1 MRAVTTAISVLAVG
15 LFVQACVFPVGACF
29 GEQSVHTFWSDD
41 GPVSSEEQST
51 RDDVVAL
58 LGEPYATTE
67 AQGHSIDVYDYDV
80 FCAGAGP
87 AGQFLLPF
95 PQWRDKSGVLVVEYK
110 DDVVVRADIW
120 WEKEPRDVIKRYEDR
135 AERLVSLE
143 KGALAGDRKAMWSY
157 AHALDDPKKAW
168 VWFCR
173 AANEGLPAAQYHL
186 GNSYHH
192 GNDPIA
198 RDVVQA
204 YLWYSL
210 SGASMDTRVLTN
222 FIAEMTPDQIIEAER
237 LVVEWKPNPTE
248 CETIAAQAE
257 N

>member
-1 MRAVTTAISVLAVG
+1 MRAAATAVLIL
-15 LFVQACVFPVGACF
+15 LFVQGCVFPVGYC
-29 GEQSVHTFWSDD
+29 TR
-41 GPVSSEEQST
+41 SEAPEVTQEQST
-51 RDDVVAL
+51 RDDVVAV

-67 AQGHSIDVYDYDV
+67 AQGHSIDVYDYDG
-80 FCAGAGP
+80 FCAGAWFVGIP
-87 AGQFLLPF
+87 I
-95 PQWRDKSGVLVVEYK
+95 PQWRDKPGVLVVEYL
-110 DDVVVRADIW
+110 DDTLVRAALLFDTT
-120 WEKEPRDVIKRYEDR
+120 PGRVVAAYEGR

-143 KGALAGDRKAMWSY
+143 KGALAGDRKTMLSY
-157 AHALDDPKKAW
+157 AHALDDPKKAR

-173 AANEGLPAAQYHL
+173 AANEGLPAAQYYL
-186 GNSYHH
+186 GNSYRH

-237 LVVEWKPNPTE
+237 LVVEWKPNPAE
-248 CETIAAQAE
+248 YEVEGEQAE

>member
-1 MRAVTTAISVLAVG
+1 MRAAATAVLIL
-15 LFVQACVFPVGACF
+15 LFVQGCVFPVGYC
-29 GEQSVHTFWSDD
+29 TR
-41 GPVSSEEQST
+41 SEAPEVTQEQST
-51 RDDVVAL
+51 RDDVVAV

-67 AQGHSIDVYDYDV
+67 VKGRSIDVYDYDG
-80 FCAGAGP
+80 FCAGAWFVGIP
-87 AGQFLLPF
+87 I
-95 PQWRDKSGVLVVEYK
+95 PQWRDKPGVLVVEYL
-110 DDVVVRADIW
+110 DDTLVRAALLFDTT
-120 WEKEPRDVIKRYEDR
+120 PGRVVAGYEGR

-237 LVVEWKPNPTE
+237 LLAEWEPNPTE

>member
-1 MRAVTTAISVLAVG
+1 MRAAATAVLIL
-15 LFVQACVFPVGACF
+15 LFVQGCVFPVGYC
-29 GEQSVHTFWSDD
+29 TR
-41 GPVSSEEQST
+41 SEAPEVTQEQST
-51 RDDVVAL
+51 RDDVVAV

-67 AQGHSIDVYDYDV
+67 VQGRSIDVYDYDG
-80 FCAGAGP
+80 FCAGAWFVGIP
-87 AGQFLLPF
+87 I
-95 PQWRDKSGVLVVEYK
+95 PQWRDKPGVLVVKYL
-110 DDVVVRADIW
+110 DDTLVWAGLVFDTTPGRVVAG
-120 WEKEPRDVIKRYEDR
+120 YER
-135 AERLVSLE
+135 REAARLVRL
-143 KGALAGDRKAMWSY
+143 GALAGDRKAMWSY
-157 AHALDDPKKAW
+157 AHALDDPKKAR

-192 GNDPIA
+192 GNHPIA

-222 FIAEMTPDQIIEAER
+222 FIAEMTPDQIIEAQR

>member
-1 MRAVTTAISVLAVG
+1 MRAVTTAILVLAVG

-29 GEQSVHTFWSDD
+29 GAQSVHAIWSDD

-58 LGEPYATTE
+58 LGEPYGTTE
-67 AQGHSIDVYDYDV
+67 GYGHSIDVYDYDV
-80 FCAGAGP
+80 FCAGAYFFVIP
-87 AGQFLLPF
+87 VIPR
-95 PQWRDKSGVLVVEYK
+95 WRDRPGVLVVEYK

-192 GNDPIA
+192 GKEP
-198 RDVVQA
+198 VVQDSVQS
-204 YLWYSL
+204 YLWYTLAGSKREH
-210 SGASMDTRVLTN
+210 RVFRNL
-222 FIAEMTPDQIIEAER
+222 IAEMTPDQITEAER
-237 LVVEWKPNPTE
+237 LLAEWEPNPAE
-248 CETIAAQAE
+248 CEAIAGQA
-257 N
+257 NN

>member
-1 MRAVTTAISVLAVG
+1 MRAVTTTILIL
-15 LFVQACVFPVGACF
+15 LFVQGCVFPVGYC
-29 GEQSVHTFWSDD
+29 TR
-41 GPVSSEEQST
+41 SEAPEVTQEQST
-51 RDDVVAL
+51 RDDVVAV

-67 AQGHSIDVYDYDV
+67 VKGRSIDVYDYDG
-80 FCAGAGP
+80 FCAGAEP
-87 AGQFLLPF
+87 VFFFPF
-95 PQWRDKSGVLVVEYK
+95 PHWRDKPGVLVVHYL
-110 DDVVVRADIW
+110 DDTLVWAGLVFDTTPGRVVAD
-120 WEKEPRDVIKRYEDR
+120 YER
-135 AERLVSLE
+135 REAARLVRL
-143 KGALAGDRKAMWSY
+143 GALAGDRKAMWSY
-157 AHALDDPKKAW
+157 AHALVAPKKAW

-173 AANEGLPAAQYHL
+173 AANEGLPAAQYRL
-186 GNSYHH
+186 GNYYHH